1 MFAFVNLKNYLAV
14 ARLQVIARL
23 KPNQAFIHIKTVHG
37 DLLNMQ
43 PLPKEYNFAEI
54 ESKWQRKWEEMGA
67 YRFDWNDSKREP
79 FTIDTP
85 PPYPSGDLHMG
96 NVLNW
101 TYFDIVARYK
111 RMRGFNVL
119 FPQGWDCHGLSI
131 EVQAE
136 KLHGLRKRDVPP
148 DVFRKW
154 CIEIV
159 DKYIALMKEG
169 ILRLGCSIDWK
180 TEYRTMDPD
189 YWRRTQLSFILLHRK
204 GFMYQGTHPVNWCP
218 RCETAIADAEVD
230 YDTRQGVLHYVR
242 FPLENEGYLLIA
254 TSRPEF
260 IPACVAVAVNPAD
273 ERFNCYVGK
282 KIGLPLVNRL
292 VDVIPDEMVDSSF
305 GTGVVMI
312 CTFGDKEDVKT
323 VMRHHL
329 PTIALITEN
338 GRISEVGGKYA
349 GLSIKQA
356 RESIVKDLGEAG
368 LLDRTEP
375 LQQEVGLC
383 DRCKTHVEILERKQ
397 WFMRTRALTEKV
409 VETAN
414 CVTWYPDYMKTR
426 LVDWAKSLDW
436 DWVISRQR
444 VFATP
449 IPVWYCK
456 KCGELVVSE
465 ESWVPIDPKL
475 EVPRTK
481 ACPKCGG
488 KEFIGERDVFDT
500 WMDSSITC
508 AVHAGWPDRKD
519 WRRLF
524 PADVHPSGI
533 DIIRTWAYYLM
544 VRHLALFDSTPYK
557 SCLINGMV
565 LGSDGRKM
573 SKSLK
578 NYVAAPQVLD
588 KYGSDAT
595 RQWAAAGGTT
605 GSDIPF
611 RWPDVEYGRRFL
623 VKLWNVSGFA
633 ARLMA
638 DYNPEVKKE
647 CKLEP
652 LDSWILSK
660 TAKTAEKVTNAM
672 ERCEFN
678 VAIEEVRNFAWHTFC
693 DCYIEAVKDRLY
705 RVETYGEAKKRG
717 AQKALYE
724 TLYAVLQM
732 LAPVIPHMTEE
743 IYQAVYF
750 DTKKCPSLQ
759 LTKWSEMQEWMNEEA
774 EEKGDEIIALISAV
788 RREKAEKHLPLNTP
802 IKKLNIYVEKQKVAE
817 AMKMGVDDIT
827 GACKVESLSVNVG
840 KGQGRE
846 VAECPGLTF
855 TAE

>member
-1 MFAFVNLKNYLAV
+1 
-14 ARLQVIARL
+14 
-23 KPNQAFIHIKTVHG
+23 
-37 DLLNMQ
+37 MQ
-43 PLPKEYNFAEI
+43 PLPREYNFAEI
-54 ESKWQRKWEEMGA
+54 ESKWQKKWEEMGV
-67 YRFDWNDSKREP
+67 YRFDWNDTSRKP

-111 RMRGFNVL
+111 RMQGFSVL

-136 KLHGLRKRDVPP
+136 KLHGMRKRDVPP

-159 DKYIALMKEG
+159 DKYIAIMKEG

-189 YWRRTQLSFILLHRK
+189 YWRRTQLSFILLHKK
-204 GFMYQGTHPVNWCP
+204 GYMYQGTHPVNWCP

-230 YDTRQGVLHYVR
+230 YDRREGVLHYIR
-242 FPLENEGYLLIA
+242 FPFEIKGHLLIA

-273 ERFNCYVGK
+273 ERFNCFVGK
-282 KIGLPLVNRL
+282 KISLPLINRL
-292 VDVIPDEMVDSSF
+292 VDIIPDEMVDSSF
-305 GTGVVMI
+305 GTGVVMV

-323 VMRHHL
+323 VIRHHL

-349 GLSIKQA
+349 GLTIKQA
-356 RESIVKDLGEAG
+356 REAITKDLGETG
-368 LLDRTEP
+368 LLERTAP

-397 WFMRTRALTEKV
+397 WFMRTRSLTEKV
-409 VETAN
+409 VETAD
-414 CVTWYPDYMKTR
+414 CVVWYPDYMKTR
-426 LVDWAKSLDW
+426 LTDWAKSLDW

-449 IPVWYCK
+449 IPVWYCGQ
-456 KCGELVVSE
+456 CGELVLAE
-465 ESWVPIDPKL
+465 ESWVPIDPKI
-475 EVPRTK
+475 EGPHVK

-488 KEFIGERDVFDT
+488 KEFAGERDVFDT

-508 AVHAGWPDRKD
+508 AVHAGWPDRGD
-519 WRRLF
+519 WERLF

-633 ARLMA
+633 ARLLA
-638 DYNPEVKKE
+638 DYDPNGKAEFT
-647 CKLEP
+647 LEP
-652 LDSWILSK
+652 LDRWILSK
-660 TAKTAEKVTNAM
+660 AATLAEKVTGAM

-678 VAIEEVRNFAWHTFC
+678 VAVEEVRNFAWHTFC
-693 DCYIEAVKDRLY
+693 DCYVEAVKDRLY
-705 RVETYGEAKKRG
+705 RAETYGEAKKRG

-724 TLYAVLQM
+724 TLCVVLQL
-732 LAPVIPHMTEE
+732 LAPVIPHVTEE
-743 IYQAVYF
+743 IYQAIYAEA
-750 DTKKCPSLQ
+750 KSCPSLQ
-759 LTKWSEMQEWMNEEA
+759 LTRWPELEGWADEQA
-774 EEKGDEIIALISAV
+774 EKLGDVIIALISAV

-802 IKKLNIYVEKQKVAE
+802 IKKLRVCAE
-817 AMKMGVDDIT
+817 TKEAAHAVKAGVDDIS
-827 GACKVESLSVNVG
+827 GACKVESIDINVG
-840 KGQGRE
+840 KGEGRE
-846 VAECPGLTF
+846 VADCAGLTYGSEF
-855 TAE
+855 

>member
-1 MFAFVNLKNYLAV
+1 
-14 ARLQVIARL
+14 
-23 KPNQAFIHIKTVHG
+23 
-37 DLLNMQ
+37 MQ
-43 PLPKEYNFAEI
+43 PLPKDYNFAEI
-54 ESKWQRKWEEMGA
+54 EAKWQRKWEEMGV
-67 YRFDWNDSKREP
+67 YRFDWNDTKRKAY
-79 FTIDTP
+79 TIDTP

-101 TYFDIVARYK
+101 TYFDIVARYE

-136 KLHGLRKRDVPP
+136 KTHGLRKRDVPP

-169 ILRLGCSIDWK
+169 VVRLGCSIDWK

-189 YWRRTQLSFILLHRK
+189 YWRRTQLSFILLHKK

-230 YDTRQGVLHYVR
+230 YERREGTLHYIH
-242 FPLENEGYLLIA
+242 FPLENNSQFLLIA
-254 TSRPEF
+254 TTRPEF
-260 IPACVAVAVNPAD
+260 IPACVAVAVNPKD

-282 KIGLPLVNRL
+282 KINVPLSNRL
-292 VDVIPDEMVDSSF
+292 VNIIADEMVDCTF

-323 VMRHHL
+323 VMRHQL
-329 PTIALITEN
+329 PTIALITET

-356 RESIVKDLGEAG
+356 REAIVKDLTDAG
-368 LLDRTEP
+368 LLERTEH

-383 DRCKTHVEILERKQ
+383 DRCKTHVEILSRKQ
-397 WFMRTRALTEKV
+397 WFMKTRALTDKV
-409 VETAN
+409 VETADK
-414 CVTWYPDYMKTR
+414 VTWYPDYMKTR
-426 LVDWAKSLDW
+426 LTDWAQSLDW

-456 KCGELVVSE
+456 TCGEPILAE
-465 ESWVPIDPKL
+465 EEWVPIDPKL
-475 EVPRTK
+475 EPPRIK
-481 ACPKCGG
+481 KCPKCGG
-488 KEFIGERDVFDT
+488 TEFVGERDVFDT

-544 VRHLALFDSTPYK
+544 VRHLALFDETPYK
-557 SCLINGMV
+557 ACLINGMV

-633 ARLMA
+633 ARLLA
-638 DYNPEVKKE
+638 DYNPTSSAE
-647 CKLEP
+647 CTLEP
-652 LDSWILSK
+652 LDRWVLSK
-660 TAKTAEKVTNAM
+660 AARLVEKVTAAM

-678 VAIEEVRNFAWHTFC
+678 VAVEETRNFAWHTFC
-693 DCYIEAVKDRLY
+693 DCYVEAVKDRLY
-705 RVETYGEAKKRG
+705 RSETYGEAKKRG

-724 TLYAVLQM
+724 TLYTVLQL
-732 LAPVIPHMTEE
+732 LAPIIPHVTEE
-743 IYQAVYF
+743 IYQAMYA
-750 DTKKCPSLQ
+750 DAKRCMSLQ
-759 LTKWSEMQEWMNEEA
+759 LSPWPDVKDWVDDAA
-774 EEKGDEIIALISAV
+774 EQRGDVIIALISAV
-788 RREKAEKHLPLNTP
+788 RREKAERHLPLNTP
-802 IKKLNIYVEKQKVAE
+802 IKRLVVCAEEKDAADTVKA
-817 AMKMGVDDIT
+817 GRDDVV
-827 GACKVESLSVNVG
+827 GACKVENLEVNVG
-840 KGQGRE
+840 KGAGRE
-846 VAECPGLTF
+846 VPDCPGVWF
-855 TAE
+855 SAEY